1 LPRWYEAVTA
11 ADVQMR
17 GGGYY
22 SAATV
27 GAREVIDRATPLV
40 LEAIDRIDVPADAP
54 FWLADLGCADAGT
67 SLDLMRRIVGHL
79 SPREVAVVYTDQP
92 RNDYNAL
99 FENALRLD
107 GAARAL
113 ASATSFYQPV
123 VPAGT
128 LQLAFSA
135 TAMQWLSRKPVDLP
149 DAVHSSRSTAP
160 ERSAFVDQAREDW
173 ATILRCR
180 HAELAPGGRFVSL
193 TFGVDEAGRFLG
205 NTGGVS
211 MHDTFHALWAEL
223 AEEGAITAAELRAMT
238 LPQHYRSVDEFV
250 APLSDAGFALEHV
263 STTLLGC
270 PFARSFARHRD
281 PARFALEYVP
291 TLRSW
296 TEGTFAAALDPVRPA
311 ADRAAII
318 ERYYDRYA
326 QRVRRSPE
334 GHGMDYVHVNVV
346 ARRG

>member
-1 LPRWYEAVTA
+1 MTV

-27 GAREVIDRATPLV
+27 GAKQVIDRATPLV
-40 LEAIDRIDVPADAP
+40 LDAIDRVPRSADAP

-67 SLDLMRRIVGHL
+67 SIDLVRAIVRHL
-79 SPREVAVVYTDQP
+79 APREVAVVYTDQP

-99 FENALRLD
+99 FANALSL
-107 GAARAL
+107 GVEARVL
-113 ASATSFYQPV
+113 ASATSFYQQV
-123 VPAGT
+123 VPSGT

-135 TAMQWLSRKPVDLP
+135 TAMQWLSRKPADLP
-149 DAVHSSRSTAP
+149 DAVHSARSRAA
-160 ERSAFVDQAREDW
+160 ERDAFVEQAREDW

-193 TFGVDEAGRFLG
+193 TFGVDEDGRFLG

-211 MHDTFHALWAEL
+211 MHDTFHDVWAEL
-223 AEEGAITAAELRAMT
+223 AGDGTITGAELRAMT
-238 LPQHYRSVDEFV
+238 LPQHYRSVEEFV
-250 APLSDAGFALEHV
+250 EPLESAGFALEHL
-263 STTLLGC
+263 STTLLPC
-270 PFARSFARHRD
+270 PFACAFAEHGDADRFAR
-281 PARFALEYVP
+281 EYVP

-296 TEGTFAAALDPVRPA
+296 TEGTFAAALDRGRPA
-311 ADRAAII
+311 PERAAIV
-318 ERYYDRYA
+318 ERYYGTYA
-326 QRVRRSPE
+326 RRVREAPA

-346 ARRG
+346 ARKVS